1 MRGTVLSNFR
11 ESITRPEPRNAW
23 RTRPFRVLFRSLST
37 ASFPI
42 LPPTPHR
49 VHFPVVLH
57 LGSLAIAPHQ
67 PLEVLGMFLGFRLYL
82 RLRRRAG
89 DPLHAERRLVVMTAA
104 IVGAALGSKL
114 LAIAFSPPPTAAAL
128 LDPRV
133 LLAGKTI
140 VGGLLGGLA
149 AVELVKWRIG
159 ERTAT
164 GDLYAFPL
172 IVGIAIGRVGCF
184 LTGLAD
190 DTYGVATS
198 LPWGV
203 DFGDG
208 VARHPTQLYE
218 IVFLALLAVVLALR
232 ARRPYPRGDLFKLFM
247 VGYLAWRLAVDF
259 IKPAHVTLAGLTP
272 IQLAC
277 LAGLAWYAPHLPRLL
292 GIRRPGQS
300 PALDASSSPDNPAAP
315 AWQTR

>member
-1 MRGTVLSNFR
+1 LFNR
-11 ESITRPEPRNAW
+11 
-23 RTRPFRVLFRSLST
+23 FRVTRSTSR
-37 ASFPI
+37 
-42 LPPTPHR
+42 H

-57 LGSLAIAPHQ
+57 LGPLAIPPHQ
-67 PLEVLGMFLGFRLYL
+67 PLEALGMFLGFRLYL

-89 DPLHAERRLVVMTAA
+89 DPLPLDRRILLFVAA
-104 IVGAALGSKL
+104 VVGAALGSKL
-114 LAIAFSPPPTAAAL
+114 LALADNPAPVLAHPGDVRI
-128 LDPRV
+128 

-149 AVELVKWRIG
+149 AVELVKWRLR
-159 ERTAT
+159 ETTAT

-172 IVGIAIGRVGCF
+172 IVGIAVGRVGCF

-190 DTYGVATS
+190 DTYGIATR

-208 VARHPTQLYE
+208 IPRHPTQLYE
-218 IVFLALLAVVLALR
+218 IGFLALLACALAWK
-232 ARRPYPRGDLFKLFM
+232 ARRPYPRGDLFKAFM
-247 VGYLAWRLAVDF
+247 AAYLAWRLAVDF
-259 IKPAHVTLAGLTP
+259 LKPQHVMLLGMTP

-277 LAGLAWYAPHLPRLL
+277 VAGLAWYAPHLPRLL
-292 GIRRPGQS
+292 GLARRNAS
-300 PALDASSSPDNPAAP
+300 PSPDTPAAP

>member
-1 MRGTVLSNFR
+1 MFPAPLTPS
-11 ESITRPEPRNAW
+11 PR
-23 RTRPFRVLFRSLST
+23 
-37 ASFPI
+37 
-42 LPPTPHR
+42 R

-57 LGSLAIAPHQ
+57 LGPLAIAPHQ
-67 PLEVLGMFLGFRLYL
+67 PMEMLGVFLGFRLYL
-82 RLRRRAG
+82 RERRRAG
-89 DPLHAERRLVVMTAA
+89 DPLPAERRLAVLAA
-104 IVGAALGSKL
+104 SVIGAALGSKL
-114 LAIAFSPPPTAAAL
+114 LAIAYDPPSSWGGL
-128 LDPRV
+128 LDLRL

-149 AVELVKWRIG
+149 AVELAKWRIG

-164 GDLYAFPL
+164 GDPYVFPL

-198 LPWGV
+198 LPWGI

-208 VARHPTQLYE
+208 VHRHPTQLYE
-218 IVFLALLAVVLALR
+218 IAFLAALAAALAWR
-232 ARRPYPRGDLFKLFM
+232 ARRPYIQGDQFKRFM
-247 VGYLAWRLAVDF
+247 VAYLAWRLAVDF
-259 IKPAHVTLAGLTP
+259 IKPAHVTVLGMNP

-277 LAGLAWYAPHLPRLL
+277 IAGLAWYAPHLPRLL
-292 GIRRPGQS
+292 GIARRK
-300 PALDASSSPDNPAAP
+300 SSSPDASASVDASRSMDAPASHHPPTSPSPEPSAGP